1 MGEITIFSVCS
12 AAELF
17 RFTDFPSSAFSFSFS
32 FSSPFSPLFFSFDSV
47 DPVGARD
54 RTSEKRR
61 VPVEVRR
68 VVNRATPVTVRD
80 EPEEDEDIEE
90 TAECEAAIFDRSIN
104 EMRRLDFCVVEGGAV
119 EVETEVEETGTGRL
133 KESFSGSVGWDKDC
147 REVEVEAEAEAEAA
161 LVVEVETRLI
171 PTVLNRRLITGLDVS
186 IKEPKESLNP
196 SEERRDRSDRFSASN
211 ASTFFCDSPSNS
223 SNYFQFR
230 DFFNAIVKKPRL
242 PSDIRIQIRDFIVQP
257 RNLLPTPVHS
267 PLLNSFP
274 SAAIEAT
281 ALASPPAPANPT
293 RAPISLS
300 ESSILWTRFLIPASN
315 DRSIPHNVP

>member
-90 TAECEAAIFDRSIN
+90 TAECEAAIFDRSIK

-119 EVETEVEETGTGRL
+119 EVEIEVEETGTGRL

-147 REVEVEAEAEAEAA
+147 REVEVEAEAEAETA

-230 DFFNAIVKKPRL
+230 NFFNAIVKKPRL

-300 ESSILWTRFLIPASN
+300 ESSILRTRFLIPASN